1 MAKTIVAMY
10 NDPVVAQR
18 VIDGLIEAGF
28 SADDISLL
36 VKDAHGILT
45 SAGKEDVTSGEG
57 AGFGALIGALVGI
70 GTALVPGIGPVV
82 GTGLVAVAL
91 TVGIGAAAG
100 ALTGGVT
107 AGLLDLDV
115 DAAEAN
121 NFANGMHWGG
131 TIVSLTTKED
141 WIEWAQRIMERHKPL
156 KIEERPAKWFESD
169 WSSAEMLVEWNA
181 DSNPHL
187 KSTLRMERP
196 RSSPAIKRVQRV
208 RVYNYDN

>member
-10 NDPVVAQR
+10 EDPAVAQQ

-28 SADDISLL
+28 SANDISLL
-36 VKDAHGILT
+36 VKDARGVLT
-45 SAGKEDVTSGEG
+45 SAGKEDVSSGEG
-57 AGFGALIGALVGI
+57 AGFGALVGALVGI

-82 GTGLVAVAL
+82 GAGALGVAL

-115 DAAEAN
+115 DASEAN
-121 NFANGMHWGG
+121 DFASGMRWGG
-131 TIVSLTTKED
+131 TIVSLTTKDE
-141 WIEWAQRIMERHKPL
+141 WIEWAQRIMERHHPV
-156 KIEERPAKWFESD
+156 KIEERSTKWYEGE
-169 WSSAEMLVEWNA
+169 WHAAGTPVAWNA

-187 KSTLRMERP
+187 KSTLTVERP
-196 RSSPAIKRVQRV
+196 QSTPEIKRVQRV
-208 RVYNYDN
+208 RVYKYDN